1 MNKTL
6 ARVIRKIEQDYDIH
20 IFSDKKYV
28 EAIYLLV
35 FGEKLNLKNPKT
47 FNEKLQWLKLY
58 DHNPEYTKMV
68 DKYEAK
74 KYVESIIGKEYTI
87 PTLGVY
93 DRFSDIDFNRLPD
106 KFVLKCT
113 HDSGGIVIC
122 RNKELFNREEAKEKL
137 EKALNRNFYYVGREW
152 PYKNVKPRIIAE
164 QYMEDDADGD
174 LKDYKFFC
182 FNGKVKFFKVDFN
195 REQFHRA
202 NYYDCNGNIL
212 SFGEVICPPDFNK
225 NIVMPSNLNKMIKLA
240 EKVSADKCFVRVDF
254 YSLSDKDIKFGE
266 ITFYPASGFGKFI
279 PNEEDKKI
287 GEMLN
292 VSQGGRSSI
301 FYQL

>member
-6 ARVIRKIEQDYDIH
+6 ARVIRKIEQDYNIH

-35 FGEKLNLKNPKT
+35 FGEKLNLKKPKT

-68 DKYEAK
+68 DKYEVK
-74 KYVESIIGKEYTI
+74 KYVESIIGKGYTI

-122 RNKELFNREEAKEKL
+122 RNKELFNREEAKKKL

-164 QYMEDDADGD
+164 QYMEDDTDGD

-202 NYYDCNGNIL
+202 NYYDCNGNLL

-240 EKVSADKCFVRVDF
+240 EKVSVDKCFVRVDF

-292 VSQGGRSSI
+292 VSQGGGSI
-301 FYQL
+301 FY

>member
-6 ARVIRKIEQDYDIH
+6 ARVIRKIEQDYNIH

-35 FGEKLNLKNPKT
+35 FGEKLNLKKPKT

-68 DKYEAK
+68 DKYEVK
-74 KYVESIIGKEYTI
+74 KYVESIIGKGYTI

-122 RNKELFNREEAKEKL
+122 RNKELFNREEAKKKL

-164 QYMEDDADGD
+164 QYMEDDTDGD

-202 NYYDCNGNIL
+202 NYYDCNGNLL

-240 EKVSADKCFVRVDF
+240 EKVSVDKCFVRVDF

-292 VSQGGRSSI
+292 VSQGG
-301 FYQL
+301 

>member
-113 HDSGGIVIC
+113 MIVV
-122 RNKELFNREEAKEKL
+122 ELLSVEI
-137 EKALNRNFYYVGREW
+137 
-152 PYKNVKPRIIAE
+152 KNCLIGKKQRKS
-164 QYMEDDADGD
+164 
-174 LKDYKFFC
+174 LK
-182 FNGKVKFFKVDFN
+182 
-195 REQFHRA
+195 R
-202 NYYDCNGNIL
+202 L
-212 SFGEVICPPDFNK
+212 
-225 NIVMPSNLNKMIKLA
+225 
-240 EKVSADKCFVRVDF
+240 
-254 YSLSDKDIKFGE
+254 
-266 ITFYPASGFGKFI
+266 
-279 PNEEDKKI
+279 
-287 GEMLN
+287 
-292 VSQGGRSSI
+292 
-301 FYQL
+301 